1 MDGLREQIEALKQL
15 KESGMLNDEMS
26 KEIDEAILHMAKS
39 LQTDDKLPIKFVNK
53 SDNPDPIYAKPL
65 DSGFD
70 LRANE
75 SGSLKTLERKLVPT
89 GLYFDLPETFE
100 LQVRPR
106 SGLAYKN
113 GITVL
118 NSPGTIDNGY
128 TGEVKILL
136 VNLSNEEFSW
146 EKGDRIAQGVICYRL
161 AEEYSLL
168 MRVGH
173 INETERGSNGLGST
187 GTK

>member
-1 MDGLREQIEALKQL
+1 MEIKEQIELLKQL
-15 KESGMLNDEMS
+15 KLSGVLTDEIN
-26 KEIDEAILHMAKS
+26 KELDDAILNMVKS
-39 LQTDDKLPIKFVNK
+39 IQQNDRLPVRFTNK
-53 SDNPDPIYAKPL
+53 SDNPDPTYAKPL

-75 SGSLKTLERKLVPT
+75 AGTLKPLERKLVPT

-173 INETERGSNGLGST
+173 INETERGSSGLGST